1 MLLVS
6 RSVLVEEDVVEV
18 FHYYGFSHVLFF
30 LDVKFQVLSRKIIM
44 W

>member
-6 RSVLVEEDVVEV
+6 RSGLVEENAVEM
-18 FHYYGFSHVLFF
+18 FHYYGFHVVLF
-30 LDVKFQVLSRKIIM
+30 LDVKFQVLSGKM